1 MSDTMLTVSALT
13 SYLKYKFNQDPYLQK
28 VTVQGE
34 VTNFRRRQG
43 HQYFS
48 IKDERASIDIVMF
61 SSRFNKIPFELETGM
76 SVVITGKIDLYEK
89 TGRYNLNAETLQ
101 LAGEGALHQRF
112 LEIKDRLEKEGLFN
126 RPKKSFPRY
135 PKAIAVATSASGS
148 VIHDIIRTV
157 SQRFPLTKITLFP
170 TVVQG
175 QEAADSIVHALE
187 QIRQHQAE
195 FDIAIVGR
203 GGGSYEDLFC
213 FNEEKVV
220 RAAADFPLPLITSV
234 GHQTDRTLIDEV
246 ADYSAATPTMAGEF
260 AVPDKQEEQA
270 QIMQWQVRL
279 NQSLKGRIERAEGQL
294 RRLQE
299 SFVFTTP
306 ERLYAYQELQ
316 LETQRQQLN
325 QNFQKLYH
333 RFNEQY
339 QQRAQ
344 QLLRYSPLQKIELL
358 SHQLKTCDQQRL
370 QAMTHYFEQKVMK
383 WQAQDEQLKLL
394 NPQEVLKRGYTYTT
408 AEGKTIESI
417 AKLAKGQSIRIHFND
432 GIVQATINEIRENEK

>member
-1 MSDTMLTVSALT
+1 MSDKMLTVSALT

-34 VTNFRRRQG
+34 ITNFRKRRG

-48 IKDERASIDIVMF
+48 IKDEQASIDIVMF
-61 SSRFNKIPFELETGM
+61 SSRFDKIPFEVETGM
-76 SVVITGKIDLYEK
+76 SVIITGKIDIYEK

-112 LEIKDRLEKEGLFN
+112 LEIRDRLEKEGLFN
-126 RPKKSFPRY
+126 REKKRFPRY
-135 PKAIAVATSASGS
+135 PRAIAVATSSSGS

-175 QEAADSIVHALE
+175 QEAADSITRALE
-187 QIRQHQAE
+187 QIRQHQLE

-234 GHQTDRTLIDEV
+234 GHQTDHTLIDEV

-260 AVPDKQEEQA
+260 AVPDQNEERA
-270 QIMQWQVRL
+270 QIMQWIARL
-279 NQSLKGRIERAEGQL
+279 NQSLKIKIDQSEKQL
-294 RRLQE
+294 QRLQE

-306 ERLYAYQELQ
+306 ERLYGYQELQ
-316 LETQRQQLN
+316 LERQWQQLN
-325 QNFQKLYH
+325 QSFQMNYH
-333 RFNEQY
+333 RMNERY
-339 QQRAQ
+339 QQLSQA
-344 QLLRYSPLQKIELL
+344 LLRVSPLQRIELL
-358 SHQLKTCDQQRL
+358 DQKFQSYENQLNQLVHRQ
-370 QAMTHYFEQKVMK
+370 FEQKRTQWK
-383 WQAQDEQLKLL
+383 AQDEQLELL
-394 NPQEVLKRGYTYTT
+394 NPEEVLKRGYTYTT
-408 AEGKTIESI
+408 LEENTIESVDN
-417 AKLAKGQSIRIHFND
+417 LSVGQTIQVHFND
-432 GIVQATINEIRENEK
+432 GVIQATINEVKENKK

>member
-1 MSDTMLTVSALT
+1 MSDKMLTVSALT

-34 VTNFRRRQG
+34 ITNFRKRRG

-48 IKDERASIDIVMF
+48 IKDEQASIDIVMF
-61 SSRFNKIPFELETGM
+61 SSRFDKIPFEVETGM
-76 SVVITGKIDLYEK
+76 SVIITGKIDIYEK

-112 LEIKDRLEKEGLFN
+112 LEIRDRLEKEGLFN
-126 RPKKSFPRY
+126 REKKRFPRY
-135 PKAIAVATSASGS
+135 PRAIAVATSSSGS

-175 QEAADSIVHALE
+175 QEAADSITRALE
-187 QIRQHQAE
+187 QIRQHQSE

-234 GHQTDRTLIDEV
+234 GHQTDHTLIDEV

-260 AVPDKQEEQA
+260 AVPDQNEERA
-270 QIMQWQVRL
+270 QIMQWIARL
-279 NQSLKGRIERAEGQL
+279 NQSLKIKIDQSEKQL
-294 RRLQE
+294 KRLQE

-306 ERLYAYQELQ
+306 ERLYGYQELQ
-316 LETQRQQLN
+316 LERQWQQLN
-325 QNFQKLYH
+325 QSFQMNYH
-333 RFNEQY
+333 RMNERY
-339 QQRAQ
+339 QQLSQA
-344 QLLRYSPLQKIELL
+344 LLRVSPLQRIELL
-358 SHQLKTCDQQRL
+358 DQKFQSYENQLNQLVHRQ
-370 QAMTHYFEQKVMK
+370 FEQKRTQWK
-383 WQAQDEQLKLL
+383 AQEEQLELL
-394 NPQEVLKRGYTYTT
+394 NPEEVLKRGYTYTT
-408 AEGKTIESI
+408 LEENTIESVDN
-417 AKLAKGQSIRIHFND
+417 LSVGQTIQVHFND
-432 GIVQATINEIRENEK
+432 GVIQATINEVKENKK